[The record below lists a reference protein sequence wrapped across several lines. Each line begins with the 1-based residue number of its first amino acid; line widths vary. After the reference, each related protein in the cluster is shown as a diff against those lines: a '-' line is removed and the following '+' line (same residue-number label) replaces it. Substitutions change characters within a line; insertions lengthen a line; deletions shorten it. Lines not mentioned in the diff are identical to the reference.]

1 MILEALAIG
10 GLFTYSYKKATK
22 EIREVK
28 TFETDVKNRW
38 SKLMDSLGVKAEN
51 KIKQEYEI
59 LDIIPKHYGFDAK
72 VSIPHGKS
80 YLELKSLIPS
90 IEIAYGSNAM
100 INLAPNKTSAYLRV
114 HFIDN
119 EISIKDDLKF
129 KWFKTFYGIKNVNN
143 SFGEMP
149 TINGIDE
156 IKSPYGQLVGYKIKS
171 KIPLGIS
178 YKNIID
184 SYDVIA
190 RTLGKCYFSFN
201 SEKLELECSII
212 HVPFDNMVKFAP
224 IEVQPWELFVGMGYD
239 WQPIILNYS
248 YSPNL
253 LDGGN
258 TRTGKTVAIITA
270 FLNLCLNCD
279 NFKMFVGS
287 YGEKQDLGI
296 FKYMKQCSGF
306 ATSKADVLGMLRYL
320 SKEMKRRYKVFSS
333 QKDPC
338 MNIFQYNKKMKKE
351 EYKMEVWHFLT
362 DEVADLVE
370 DKDIQELIWSL
381 ARKGA
386 GAGIFVTLATQRGTL
401 ANLSAEIKG
410 MLTNKM
416 SFSQANS
423 SSAQTIMGGVEK
435 TTDMVMSLEKK
446 REFVIDYHDG
456 IKIAKT
462 LYLDEDMMTDYLKKI
477 KDSKHRPLKFKLDGT
492 IIEEKEDKTDS
503 KSDKKNDGWSNL
515 SQKSSGNNKK

>member
-10 GLFTYSYKKATK
+10 GLFSYSYKKATK
-22 EIREVK
+22 EIREK
-28 TFETDVKNRW
+28 KNFEADIKHRW
-38 SKLMDSLGVKAEN
+38 SVLMDSLGVKAEN
-51 KIKQEYEI
+51 KIKQEYDI
-59 LDIIPKHYGFDAK
+59 LEIIPKHYGFDAK

-100 INLAPNKTSAYLRV
+100 INLSPNKTSAYLRV
-114 HFIDN
+114 HFTDK
-119 EISIKDDLKF
+119 EISIKDELKF

-156 IKSPYGQLVGYKIKS
+156 IKSPFNELVGYKIKS
-171 KIPLGIS
+171 KIPLGVS
-178 YKNIID
+178 YKNIVE
-184 SYDVIA
+184 SYDIIA

-224 IEVQPWELFVGMGYD
+224 VEVKPWELFVGMAYD
-239 WQPIILNYS
+239 WQSVILDYS
-248 YSPNL
+248 QSANL

-258 TRTGKTVAIITA
+258 QGTGKTMALITA
-270 FLNLCLNCD
+270 FLNLCINCD

-296 FKYMKQCSGF
+296 FKNMKQCSGF
-306 ATSKADVLGMLRYL
+306 ATSKADIVGMLRYL
-320 SKEMKRRYKVFSS
+320 IKEMKRRYKVFSS
-333 QKDPC
+333 QKYPC
-338 MNIFQYNKKMKKE
+338 MNIFEYNKKMKKE

-370 DKDIQELIWSL
+370 DNEIQELIWSL
-381 ARKGA
+381 ARKGR
-386 GAGIFVTLATQRGTL
+386 GAGIYVSLATQRGTL
-401 ANLSAEIKG
+401 ENLSGEIKA
-410 MLTNKM
+410 MLKNKM

-423 SSAQTIMGGVEK
+423 SSAGTIMGHVEK
-435 TTDMVMSLEKK
+435 TTDMVMSLEKN
-446 REFVIDYHDG
+446 REFVIDYLEG

-462 LYLDEDMMTDYLKKI
+462 LYLDMDMMAEYLKKL
-477 KDSKHRPLKFKLDGT
+477 KDNNHKPLKFKLDGT
-492 IIEEKEDKTDS
+492 IIEEKDTKNTSES
-503 KSDKKNDGWSNL
+503 KKKGSNWSNL
-515 SQKSSGNNKK
+515 SQKSSKNDKE